1 MYPGPSGNRKD
12 RCVNAGSLRPRPRPL
27 WGCVAGVSLIAALS
41 VSMVPVRS
49 DITRASPA
57 LVLVVPIVVAGLL
70 GGRVAALVVV
80 PAAALAFNVVF
91 IPPHWTL
98 KIDALDDAVALAVFG
113 LVAVVVGTLVAR
125 EGERRKSAEERAC
138 ELQELNRELQA
149 VQRERGRLAEE
160 ATRAA
165 VLEKVDEQRAA
176 LLRSVSH
183 DLRTPLATVRA
194 VVSDLL
200 GGAPYDDAT
209 QAELLT
215 LVAEETERLD
225 RLVANLL
232 SLSRI
237 EAGALHP
244 ECQAVAMEEL
254 VTHTVKRLDRLFDN
268 CQVRIELPGD
278 LPLVDG
284 DHTLLEQVV
293 SNLLENAARHAPP
306 GSKVRVGGREAPKGV
321 EIWVDDDGA
330 GIAGSDRQRIFEPF
344 RRGEGSSSS
353 GIGLAICKAIV
364 EAHGGR
370 ITAHGAPSGG
380 ARLWFSLPT
389 RDDARS

>member
-1 MYPGPSGNRKD
+1 MVTVAFSRRAHP
-12 RCVNAGSLRPRPRPL
+12 A
-27 WGCVAGVSLIAALS
+27 WGCVAGAGLVLGLSAA
-41 VSMVPVRS
+41 MVPVRS
-49 DITRASPA
+49 EITRASPA
-57 LVLVVPIVVAGLL
+57 LVLVIPIVIAGLV
-70 GGRVAALVVV
+70 GGRLAAVAVAVG
-80 PAAALAFNVVF
+80 AALAFNVVF

-98 KIDALDDAVALAVFG
+98 KVDAVDDGVALVVFG

-125 EGERRKSAEERAC
+125 EGERRQSAEERAA
-138 ELQELNRELQA
+138 ELELLNQELRTLEDDRA
-149 VQRERGRLAEE
+149 RLAEE
-160 ATRAA
+160 ATRAT

-200 GGAPYDDAT
+200 GGAPYDDVTRAD
-209 QAELLT
+209 LLS
-215 LVAEETERLD
+215 LVADETERLD

-244 ECQAVAMEEL
+244 ERQAVAVDEL
-254 VTHTVKRLDRLFDN
+254 LAHTVKRLDRLFGN
-268 CQVRIELPGD
+268 CRVQMELPRN
-278 LPLVDG
+278 LSLVDG
-284 DHTLLEQVV
+284 DYTQLEQVA

-306 GSKVRVGGREAPKGV
+306 GSTIRVGGRDAGDWV
-321 EIWVDDDGA
+321 ELWVDDEGP
-330 GIAGSDRQRIFEPF
+330 GITPFERQRIFEPF

-364 EAHGGR
+364 EAHGGV
-370 ITAHGAPSGG
+370 IAVDGAPAGG
-380 ARLWFSLPT
+380 ARFLFTLPK
-389 RDDARS
+389 RHDRQR